1 MNVSMDAKLEVSSV
15 STDCWET
22 KGISEHMAEH
32 ESYQYKYSIWIE
44 VLALLAYARPLLC
57 KI

>member
-1 MNVSMDAKLEVSSV
+1 MDAKLEVLSV

-32 ESYQYKYSIWIE
+32 ESY
-44 VLALLAYARPLLC
+44 
-57 KI
+57 